1 VEKPVTVRSAR
12 ISRLAAAAGGLACCL
27 ALGFESLASQ
37 GAPTLVERARGAER
51 VVVGRVASSQPIWRV
66 TEHGD
71 RLIVTVL
78 QVIGGETLKG
88 AAASTLEVE
97 VEGGTIGDLTLR
109 VSDLPVLAPG
119 DRAVFYLRRDARGA
133 LVPYGRGDGLLR
145 LDQSNRVP
153 GTSLTLDEVRRTVR
167 AAAAA
172 R

>member
-1 VEKPVTVRSAR
+1 M
-12 ISRLAAAAGGLACCL
+12 RLKAAGFAFVACV
-27 ALGFESLASQ
+27 AIGSGSFGAQ
-37 GAPTLVERARGAER
+37 GAPTLEERARGAER
-51 VVVGRVASSQPIWRV
+51 VIVGRVASSQPIWRV

-78 QVIGGETLKG
+78 RVIVGETLKG
-88 AAASTLEVE
+88 AAESTLDVE

-109 VSDLPVLAPG
+109 VSDLPILVAG

-133 LVPYGRGDGLLR
+133 LVPRGRGEGLLR

-153 GTSLTLDEVRRTVR
+153 GSSLTLDEVRRTVR